1 MVLNKYFSIV
11 VISLFLSGCSG
22 NTDEVVPPTP
32 QEITQDSVGHFCGM
46 DLIEHDGP
54 KGQIFVKGND
64 KPLWFSTIR
73 QVMAYSILPD
83 SPKGLSAIYVTDM
96 SKVEN
101 LHQPETGSWMKAVDA
116 YYVTESSFQGG
127 MGGEDPLP
135 FSNEAQALAFIQ
147 EHGGR
152 IQRFGE
158 MSEDYILHYDVFAA
172 NDQPGNTLPEGNKP

>member
-1 MVLNKYFSIV
+1 MCLIKYFSIV
-11 VISLFLSGCSG
+11 VLSVFLAGCSG
-22 NTDEVVPPTP
+22 NAEESVPPPP
-32 QEITQDSVGHFCGM
+32 QEITLDSVGHFCGM

-54 KGQIFVKGND
+54 KGQIFVKGSQQ
-64 KPLWFSTIR
+64 PLWFSTIR

-96 SKVEN
+96 SKAQN
-101 LHQPETGSWMKAVDA
+101 LHQPEDGSWMKAVDA
-116 YYVTESSFQGG
+116 YYVTESRYQGG

-135 FSNEAQALAFIQ
+135 FSEETQALAFIQ

-172 NDQPGNTLPEGNKP
+172 NGQLDNASPEGKKP

>member
-1 MVLNKYFSIV
+1 MYLSKYFSIV
-11 VISLFLSGCSG
+11 ALSVFLAGCSG
-22 NTDEVVPPTP
+22 NAEESVPPAP

-46 DLIEHDGP
+46 DLIEHNGP
-54 KGQIFVKGND
+54 KGQVFVKGSEL
-64 KPLWFSTIR
+64 PLWFSTIR
-73 QVMAYSILPD
+73 QVMAYTILPD

-96 SKVEN
+96 SKVQN
-101 LHQPETGSWMKAVDA
+101 LSQPEPGTWMKAVDA
-116 YYVTESSFQGG
+116 YYVTESRQEGG

-135 FSNEAQALAFIQ
+135 FSDEAQALAFIL

-172 NDQPGNTLPEGNKP
+172 IGQQGNAIPEGKNP

>member
-1 MVLNKYFSIV
+1 MSLSKYFLILAFSM
-11 VISLFLSGCSG
+11 FLSACSG
-22 NTDEVVPPTP
+22 SAEESVPPP
-32 QEITQDSVGHFCGM
+32 PKEITLDSVGHFCGM

-54 KGQIFVKGND
+54 KGQIFIKGSER
-64 KPLWFSTIR
+64 PLWFSTIR
-73 QVMAYSILPD
+73 QVMAYTILPD

-96 SKVEN
+96 SKTQN
-101 LHQPETGSWMKAVDA
+101 LRQPEAGSWMKATEA
-116 YYVTESSFQGG
+116 YYVTESRSQGG

-135 FSNEAQALAFIQ
+135 FSDKTHALAFIQ

-172 NDQPGNTLPEGNKP
+172 SGQLDNAFPEGKNP